1 MLGRL
6 SLPPNAE
13 RAALAG
19 DPIAISTV
27 LAKPPEI
34 ATNQQITPEDF
45 QERCIARLF
54 FLQPET
60 AATIA
65 RLAYGASQ

>member
-1 MLGRL
+1 
-6 SLPPNAE
+6 LPLKAE

-19 DPIAISTV
+19 DPIAISKV
-27 LAKPPEI
+27 LAKPVDI
-34 ATNQQITPEDF
+34 ATTPQEIQQ
-45 QERCIARLF
+45 RRIARLF

-65 RLAYGASQ
+65 RLHFGEARV

>member
-1 MLGRL
+1 
-6 SLPPNAE
+6 LPPKAE

-27 LAKPPEI
+27 LAKPHEI
-34 ATNQQITPEDF
+34 ATTAEDIQQ
-45 QERCIARLF
+45 RRIAKLF

-65 RLAYGASQ
+65 RLAYGAAQ